1 MPLIV
6 YPDVELWAVGK
17 IRAGLAARGMTTVRV
32 STAYKG
38 NAAEVVVRRDGGP
51 QLDHVRE
58 AARLGV
64 NVWRKG
70 DPHDQEV
77 NDLAAL
83 VSAILRDSADSTVPK
98 VRQTSGAS
106 PIPEAEGTRRRY
118 LTFEL
123 TSRGATP

>member
-17 IRAGLAARGMTTVRV
+17 IRAGLAARGITARV
-32 STAYKG
+32 STSYRG
-38 NAAEVVVRRDGGP
+38 DAAEVVVRRDGGP
-51 QLDHVRE
+51 QLDRVRE
-58 AARLGV
+58 SARLGV
-64 NVWRKG
+64 NVYRKG
-70 DPHDQEV
+70 DPHDQGV

-83 VSAILRDSADSTVPK
+83 VSAILRDSADATVPR
-98 VRQTSGAS
+98 VRQASGAS

-123 TSRGATP
+123 TSRGAVA